1 MMLVQI
7 VRFTMNMLKTRLAGF
22 KLAGMVASLEER
34 ISYANDKQLSYM
46 QFLEIL
52 CEDEENNRKD
62 NSYRKRYTKA
72 KLPCYKT
79 MEEFDFSF
87 QPSIDKKIINDVSIC
102 GYIKE
107 KKNIVFIGNPGTG
120 KTHLAISLAI
130 KALARDYK
138 VLFSTTSEMLRQ
150 LHMSKADN
158 SYYKKIE
165 EYISVDLLILDE
177 LGFKK
182 LPHYS
187 ADDFFEVI
195 ARRYERGS
203 TIITT
208 NKQFENWGEIFD
220 DNILAGAILD
230 RVVHHAIIFKIS
242 GASYRTKSIA
252 KSLKSETKP

>member
-1 MMLVQI
+1 
-7 VRFTMNMLKTRLAGF
+7 MNMLKTRLAGF
-22 KLAGMVASLEER
+22 KLAGMLNSLEMR
-34 ISYANDKQLSYM
+34 IDYANEKQLSYK

-62 NSYRKRYTKA
+62 NSYKKRYAKA

-79 MEEFDFSF
+79 MEEFDFSY
-87 QPSIDKKIINDVSIC
+87 QPSIDKKLINDVSTC
-102 GYIKE
+102 SYIKE

-165 EYISVDLLILDE
+165 EYISADLLILDE

-195 ARRYERGS
+195 AKRYEHGS

-208 NKQFENWGEIFD
+208 NKQFENWGEIFE

-252 KSLKSETKP
+252 KSVKLEAKS